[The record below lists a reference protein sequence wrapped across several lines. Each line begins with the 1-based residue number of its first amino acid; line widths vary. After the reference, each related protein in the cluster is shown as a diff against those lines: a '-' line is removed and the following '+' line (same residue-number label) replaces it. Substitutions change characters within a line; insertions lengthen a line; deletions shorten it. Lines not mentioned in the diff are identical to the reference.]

1 MKALQ
6 PQVIQELKERKSR
19 AGSPI
24 LSLYLNLDP
33 ANPIN
38 LRGGYKVSLDAMLKD
53 LESQIKKENELR
65 HFQEDA
71 EWARRKAEFHIAK
84 GRSLVLFSDVSESF
98 FFEEDLPI
106 RLANQVWFGES
117 PYLRPLL
124 EARNEYE
131 RYGVVLADREKA
143 RFFLI
148 SMGEIDEISDIFQE
162 PPVKHRSAAGSDHMR
177 SQMVFQRRAAKWSE
191 EFLKNVSDTLHD
203 IMVQYDID
211 RVILGG
217 PEEVT
222 AELQRLLPKA
232 VSARVV
238 DRLRMPAAAK
248 TAEVLEVAFP
258 IIEKI
263 EREQE
268 STLVQDLI
276 TTAHKSKATGMK
288 AVMGFDATLD
298 AINQGRVYRLV
309 YPNGLSMNGYQCTS
323 CDVLL
328 DHSPSNG
335 QCPYCS
341 NTLSEMEDIVWP
353 ASERALDMGGKIEEI
368 RSPEAISM
376 LAGGGQIGAY
386 LR

>member
-1 MKALQ
+1 MKVLQ
-6 PQVIQELKERKSR
+6 PQTIQELKERKGR
-19 AGSPI
+19 EDSPV

-33 ANPIN
+33 ANPVN
-38 LRGGYKVSLDAMLKD
+38 LRGGYKVSLDGILKN
-53 LESQIKKENELR
+53 LESQITDENQLR

-71 EWARRKAEFHIAK
+71 EWARRKTEFHIAK
-84 GRSLVLFSDVSESF
+84 GRSLVLFCDVSESF

-106 RLANQVWFGES
+106 RFANQAWYGGS
-117 PYLRPLL
+117 PYIRPLL

-131 RYGVVLADREKA
+131 RYGVVVADREKA

-177 SQMVFQRRAAKWSE
+177 SQMIFQRRAAKWSE

-203 IMVQYDID
+203 IMFEYDID
-211 RVILGG
+211 RILLGG

-222 AELQRLLPKA
+222 AELQRLLPKT

-238 DRLRMPAAAK
+238 DRIRVSVTAK
-248 TAEVLEVAFP
+248 SNEVFDAAFP
-258 IIEKI
+258 LIEQLEK
-263 EREQE
+263 EQE
-268 STLVQDLI
+268 ASLVQDLI
-276 TTAHKSKATGMK
+276 TTAHKSKATGVK
-288 AVMGFDATLD
+288 AVLGFDATLD

-309 YPNGLSMNGYQCTS
+309 YPNGLRMNGYHCAG

-328 DHSPSNG
+328 DHSPSDKL
-335 QCPYCS
+335 CPYCS
-341 NTLSEMEDIVWP
+341 KPLTEIEDVIWP
-353 ASERALDMGGKIEEI
+353 ASERALDMGGRIEEI
-368 RSPEAISM
+368 RSAEAVA
-376 LAGGGQIGAY
+376 LLNGAGQIGAY